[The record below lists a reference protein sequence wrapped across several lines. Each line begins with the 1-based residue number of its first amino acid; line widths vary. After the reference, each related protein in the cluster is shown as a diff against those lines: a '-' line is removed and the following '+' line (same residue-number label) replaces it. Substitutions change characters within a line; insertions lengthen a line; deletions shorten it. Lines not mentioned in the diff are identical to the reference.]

1 MADTTLTPESPGPS
15 NSGIRWRVSGASVC
29 GSGHQRH
36 HQPCQDAC
44 QWQVVNSK
52 WLVAA
57 VADGAG
63 SATQAEIGAR
73 LAVEAVVAHLA
84 AQITANE
91 FQIEA
96 DERLQTSLTNAFQLA
111 RINLEQ
117 EAETRGIALREL
129 ATTLVVVVAHPELVA
144 VAQIGDGA
152 AVVKP
157 QSFDP
162 LALTVPQ
169 TGEYLNQTLFL
180 TAPQA
185 LTQIQ
190 TVVWR
195 GAPAQLALFTDGLQL
210 LALKLPEATAHRP
223 FFAPLFQ
230 FIAEETDLVSATE
243 QLIGFLN
250 SNRIRERTDDDLTLV
265 LATIDQMK

>member
-1 MADTTLTPESPGPS
+1 MADDTLTPESPTPS
-15 NSGIRWRVSGASVC
+15 DSEIRWRVSGASVC

-36 HQPCQDAC
+36 NQPCQDAC

-63 SATQAEIGAR
+63 SATHAEIGAH
-73 LAVEAVVAHLA
+73 LAVKSVVAHLVA
-84 AQITANE
+84 AISANQ
-91 FQIEA
+91 FQIEV
-96 DERLQTSLTNAFQLA
+96 DELLQTSLTDAFHMA
-111 RINLEQ
+111 RTGLEK
-117 EAETRGIALREL
+117 EADVRGIALREL

-157 QSFDP
+157 QSLDP
-162 LALTVPQ
+162 IALTIPQ

-180 TAPQA
+180 TAPQV

-195 GAPAQLALFTDGLQL
+195 GNPAQLALFTDGLQL

-223 FFAPLFQ
+223 FFTPLFQ
-230 FIAEETDLVSATE
+230 FIAEETDPVSATE

-265 LATIDQMK
+265 LATIE

>member
-1 MADTTLTPESPGPS
+1 MADDTLTPESPTPS
-15 NSGIRWRVSGASVC
+15 GSEIRWRVSGASVC

-44 QWQVVNSK
+44 QWQVVNSR

-63 SATQAEIGAR
+63 SATHAEIGAR
-73 LAVEAVVAHLA
+73 LVVETVVAHLT
-84 AQITANE
+84 AQISANQ
-91 FQIEA
+91 FQVEA
-96 DERLQTSLTNAFQLA
+96 DEVLQTSLTNAFQLA
-111 RINLEQ
+111 RTKLEQ
-117 EAETRGIALREL
+117 EAETHGIALREL
-129 ATTLVVVVAHPELVA
+129 ATTLVVVVAHPEVVA

-157 QSFDP
+157 QRLDP
-162 LALTVPQ
+162 LALTTPH

-195 GAPAQLALFTDGLQL
+195 GSLAQLALFTDGLQL

-230 FIAEETDLVSATE
+230 FMAEETDPASATE
-243 QLIGFLN
+243 QLVGFLN

-265 LATIDQMK
+265 LATIE